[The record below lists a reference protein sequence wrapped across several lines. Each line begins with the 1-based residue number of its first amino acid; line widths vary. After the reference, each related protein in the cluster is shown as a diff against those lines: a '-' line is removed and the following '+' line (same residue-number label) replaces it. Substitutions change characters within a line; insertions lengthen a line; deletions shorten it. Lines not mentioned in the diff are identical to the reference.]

1 MTVSPSD
8 VLGKVRAL
16 VGWCLAVGLSA
27 VLVTTNLAFAQGTNG
42 SAPLQLVPGKD
53 LSAPGGDAVEQPG
66 SGDAPTAPQSESP
79 TKQGIEILSLEQF
92 DAGAI
97 GVVDAEASGFG
108 STPWAGTKR
117 AAAVRL
123 LDHLPMDI
131 GSAVLQELGE
141 RLLLS
146 GTSPQ
151 GDGDV
156 LGGLS
161 PSFLD
166 LRLQQL
172 FSWGRTEEVL
182 ALLALVPRSRQSEI
196 TGRVWVRA
204 LLATG
209 QDQAACNLVR
219 REIVA
224 YHTQIFWAK
233 ALIFCQILTGE
244 VEQAF
249 LGLDLLREKG
259 VDDDPLFTDLAYRF
273 AGADAKITETSLAS
287 VLNFVMMRHLDIPVP
302 DGLAADA
309 PRALW
314 PALAGSTKVGPLQ
327 RATLAE
333 AAFRG
338 GLITA
343 EALAEA
349 YRAISFSTGELSSAV
364 SRGADSG
371 GAAGR
376 ALLFQAAEAQGLVI
390 SRVEVLRALLE
401 TAQAERHYDTALGV
415 AAPML
420 RDLRPR
426 TDLAWF
432 AESAA
437 RAFYVLGEVERARAW
452 VRLVERD
459 AQASPQGRLGR
470 LWPLSRLNGDPTV
483 LPDYHL
489 AAWAAEVAAD
499 NDGEKEG
506 TATRLR
512 QQYLLLASFHAMG
525 ATDPTPW
532 TAISGW
538 DVAEETLGVKYPLL
552 LALREASAAQKIG
565 ETLLLAIALVGDRTW
580 SEIAVVEA
588 SEILAALQGLDL
600 GREVRRMAFEIAL
613 ANGL

>member
-1 MTVSPSD
+1 
-8 VLGKVRAL
+8 
-16 VGWCLAVGLSA
+16 VGLSA
-27 VLVTTNLAFAQGTNG
+27 VLVTANLAFAQGTNG

-53 LSAPGGDAVEQPG
+53 LTAPGGDAAGQPG
-66 SGDAPTAPQSESP
+66 SGDAPAAPQSESP
-79 TKQGIEILSLEQF
+79 TKQGIEILSLGQF

-123 LDHLPMDI
+123 LNHLPVDT

-151 GDGDV
+151 GDGEAFV
-156 LGGLS
+156 GLA

-182 ALLALVPRSRQSEI
+182 ALLALVPRSRQSEV

-204 LLATG
+204 LLAAA
-209 QDQAACNLVR
+209 QDQAACHLVR

-233 ALIFCQILTGE
+233 ALIFCQILAGE

-287 VLNFVMMRHLDIPVP
+287 VLNFAMMRHLDIPVP
-302 DGLAADA
+302 DGFAAAA

-314 PALAGSTKVGPLQ
+314 PALVGSIKVGPRQ
-327 RATLAE
+327 RAALAE

-338 GLITA
+338 DLIDA

-349 YRAISFSTGELSSAV
+349 YRSISFSAGELSSAV
-364 SRGADSG
+364 SRRAGSS

-376 ALLFQAAEAQGLVI
+376 ALLFQAAEAQSLVI
-390 SRVEVLRALLE
+390 SRVELLRTLLE
-401 TAQAERHYDTALGV
+401 TAQAEQHYDTALGV

-420 RDLRPR
+420 HDLRPR
-426 TDLAWF
+426 TDLTWF

-437 RAFYVLGEVERARAW
+437 RAFYVLGQVERARAW

-459 AQASPQGRLGR
+459 AQTSPEGQAALGR
-470 LWPLSRLNGDPTV
+470 LWPLARLNGDPTL
-483 LPDYHL
+483 LPDHHL
-489 AAWAAEVAAD
+489 AAWAAEVATD
-499 NDGEKEG
+499 NEGAEEG

-525 ATDPTPW
+525 TTDPTLW
-532 TAISGW
+532 TALSGW

-552 LALREASAAQKIG
+552 LALREASAAKKVG
-565 ETLLLAIALVGDRTW
+565 ETLLLALALVGERTW

-588 SEILAALQGLDL
+588 NEILAALHGLDL
-600 GREVRRMAFEIAL
+600 SREVRRMAFEIAL